1 MMRNIKF
8 KLLQTLIIAS
18 LAGCTHT
25 QIQKDAFSYTTR
37 QTQFEAIDNW
47 EMDGRITVDTGE
59 RAFQGRF
66 QWHQFEDVI
75 ELSIRG
81 PFGANI
87 LQMTGSS
94 EQLVVHAQGETWQLL
109 DPEPELSALLG
120 WWLPVKSLRT
130 WLLGYSDPSFSARE
144 EFGAGPALRTLEQRL
159 WRLTYDSY
167 QLFEDIMVPRR
178 IDLSHNNLE
187 LRVIVDKWS
196 PLS

>member
-1 MMRNIKF
+1 MMRHIKF
-8 KLLQTLIIAS
+8 KLLQTLIIVS

-25 QIQKDAFSYTTR
+25 QIQKDGFSYTTR
-37 QTQFEAIDNW
+37 QAQLEAIDNW

-66 QWHQFEDVI
+66 QWHQFKDVI

-94 EQLVVHAQGETWQLL
+94 EQLVVHAQGETWRLL
-109 DPEPELSALLG
+109 DPEPELSAILG
-120 WWLPVKSLRT
+120 WWIPVKSLRT
-130 WLLGYSDPSFSARE
+130 WLLGYPDPLFSARE